1 MIEVTR
7 RTFLKGSATTVA
19 AVAGLVALAG
29 CGGGGGSDSG
39 ASSDSGGGATLKDG
53 TYTGTARGMGGEIE
67 VTITVTDG
75 KIKVDS
81 IGPNNETVGRGGYE
95 AIEDGTYAKEIEDSQ
110 SADIEMVSGA
120 TVTST
125 AVKDATQQAIDEAM
139 A

>member
-7 RTFLKGSATTVA
+7 RTFLKGGATTVA
-19 AVAGLVALAG
+19 VVAGLVALAG